1 MADNNYQ
8 EGNSIEN
15 NYAFTNPYACP
26 TNGLKIKGIDKVDC
40 CSYLAS
46 FSYVVAAGG
55 ATTTITPITGN
66 ESGDLN
72 HYGVCIYDGVNRVC
86 GSLSLAAP
94 ATPFVIDT
102 SSLNPSAAWCLEFS
116 GAVGQKV
123 GDAPC
128 GLSYLVDLGA
138 VGVAGASGNTIP
150 ANWVNVSFLLLL
162 TSTDD
167 PNFNDFPVDGLEIA
181 DGETVD
187 LTQFL
192 DSGTKLANGSSTI
205 FTIQMKKLTQ
215 QPSLDAAPTVP
226 TNDVFAS
233 FVDTVSFPY
242 AVRQNFAEVTNTVTI
257 ETAVAGTFSEAI
269 TYTMTNE
276 GVKPSVSFTLT
287 TDVAV

>member
-1 MADNNYQ
+1 MADNNYV
-8 EGNSIEN
+8 EGNSMQDQ
-15 NYAFTNPYACP
+15 YALTNPFACP
-26 TNGLKIKGIDKVDC
+26 TNVAKLKGIEKVDC
-40 CSYLAS
+40 CSYLAT

-72 HYGVCIYDGVNRVC
+72 HYRVCVYDGVNRVC
-86 GSLSLAAP
+86 GSLDLANP
-94 ATPFVIDT
+94 TNPFVIDT
-102 SSLNPSAAWCLEFS
+102 SSLNPSAAWCLEFD

-128 GLSYLVDLGA
+128 GLCYPVDLGA
-138 VGVAGASGNTIP
+138 VGVAGVSGNTIP
-150 ANWVNVSFLLLL
+150 SNWVNVSFLLKL

-167 PNFNDFPVDGLEIA
+167 VNFTEFPVDGLEIA

-192 DSGTKLANGSSTI
+192 SSGTTLANGSATI
-205 FTIQMKKLTQ
+205 FTIEMKKLTQ
-215 QPSLDAAPTVP
+215 SPSLDAAPTVP

-242 AVRQNFAEVTNTVTI
+242 AVQQNFAEVTNTVTI
-257 ETAVAGTFSEAI
+257 ATGVNGSFSEAI
-269 TYTMTNE
+269 TYTMVNE
-276 GVKPSVSFTLT
+276 GIKPSVSFTLET
-287 TDVAV
+287 EIA